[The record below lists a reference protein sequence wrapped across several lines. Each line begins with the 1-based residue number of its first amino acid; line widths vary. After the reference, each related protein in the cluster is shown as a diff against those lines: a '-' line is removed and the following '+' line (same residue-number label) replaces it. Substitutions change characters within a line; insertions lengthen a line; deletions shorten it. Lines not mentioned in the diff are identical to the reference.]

1 MENKKMKNIYHI
13 VMIALCF
20 LYAVV
25 VALFLITKSEVC
37 LTIWEIYTI
46 LSAIY
51 FLIYF
56 SLLSKSLGFNEKE
69 IKLVTAM
76 FIGLVVAT
84 SIAHLSSVCITRPLL
99 RSGYNVPE
107 YYLIGTYP
115 SIEMFIDYI
124 GWGLFTGLGFIFISK
139 YIKDNKL
146 LKNVFLVFGIMIL
159 FGFIGGFTPIQE
171 LWYIASLGYGVGPII
186 ISIILI
192 TNK

>member
-1 MENKKMKNIYHI
+1 MKNIYHI

-37 LTIWEIYTI
+37 LAIWEIYTI

-56 SLLSKSLGFNEKE
+56 RLLSKSLGFNEKE
-69 IKLVTAM
+69 IKFVTAM

-84 SIAHLSSVCITRPLL
+84 SIAHLLSVCITRPLL
-99 RSGYNVPE
+99 RSGYDVPE

-115 SIEMFIDYI
+115 SIEMFVDYI

-146 LKNVFLVFGIMIL
+146 LKNVFLILGIMIL
-159 FGFIGGFTPIQE
+159 FGFVGGFTPIQE

-186 ISIILI
+186 VSIILI
-192 TNK
+192 ANKEIEKE